1 MKEYVT
7 LHYLPWDGDMLTPGE
22 ILPEMPKKDIE
33 RLLEVG
39 AIKELPPVR
48 GAAVKDEGDEPEGT
62 EPDETEPEEAGE
74 DTEEAKAEEAEEDEE
89 EALEIDALDGVV
101 AAPAEESVKSARRKG
116 AKTK

>member
-7 LHYLPWDGDMLTPGE
+7 LHYLPWDGDVLTPGE

-74 DTEEAKAEEAEEDEE
+74 DTEETEAE

-101 AAPAEESVKSARRKG
+101 AAPAEEPAKPARRKG

>member
-7 LHYLPWDGDMLTPGE
+7 LHYLPWDGDVLTPGE

-48 GAAVKDEGDEPEGT
+48 GAKVKDEGDEPEDT
-62 EPDETEPEEAGE
+62 EPDETEPEETGE
-74 DTEEAKAEEAEEDEE
+74 GAEEAEAEAAEEDEE

-101 AAPAEESVKSARRKG
+101 AATAEEPAKPARKKG
-116 AKTK
+116 AKAK